1 MKKFF
6 LCFLPISFILFAQET
21 LSIPDAKNLKYKA
34 AQLIDAA
41 TTQAVQKA
49 NENDELGNKS
59 GFVLGVFTELQN
71 FNFRQIVAGF
81 QELSEKIPSL
91 NGGLILGYQHFF
103 NTYVGMRVTGFANVG
118 TQARIKAQTLTPAYP
133 AGSTSIPATKI
144 QDIYQSYLPIEAGAD
159 IVILATAYESGKH
172 SFGFSAGFGYKAN
185 WYVVQKADATS
196 GTDGALENILQK
208 PNDLINHGVYP
219 EFGIYY
225 FYGSHQFELSYR
237 FAEFSFIGEKY
248 NEWQMNTS
256 GGTKIDVQSKFLKN
270 SSLLLSY
277 LYRF

>member
-1 MKKFF
+1 MKKLF
-6 LCFLPISFILFAQET
+6 LIFVFPFTLFAQESLT
-21 LSIPDAKNLKYKA
+21 LPSAKDLKYKA
-34 AQLIDAA
+34 AQLIDDA
-41 TTQAVQKA
+41 TTKAVQKA

-71 FNFRQIVAGF
+71 FNFSQIIAGF

-103 NTYVGMRVTGFANVG
+103 NSYVGMRITGFANVG

-133 AGSTSIPATKI
+133 AGSVPASTTI
-144 QDIYQSYLPIEAGAD
+144 QDVYQAYLPVEAGAD

-196 GTDGALENILQK
+196 GTSGALENILQK
-208 PNDLINHGVYP
+208 PNNLVNQGVYP

-225 FYGSHQFELSYR
+225 FYGSHQFEVSYR
-237 FAEFSFIGEKY
+237 FAEFSFLGDGY
-248 NEWQMNTS
+248 NQWQMDTAN
-256 GGTKIDVQSKFLKN
+256 GTKVDVQSKFLKN
-270 SSLLLSY
+270 SSLILSY